1 MRTIGVILL
10 FVVSVATA
18 QAPSFQPVG
27 SISQLM
33 ISVFYPTS
41 DALFYIERT
50 PPKTDVEWN
59 AIRNQALTLAEA
71 GNLLMM
77 PNRVREG
84 DWNKD
89 AKMIVDVGT
98 KAFKAAMA
106 KDMDGIVALNQELN
120 DACVVCHVQ
129 YRPGYGKR
137 RSAQ

>member
-1 MRTIGVILL
+1 MRAIGLL
-10 FVVSVATA
+10 LIFLAIAATA

-27 SISQLM
+27 SMSQLM
-33 ISVFYPTS
+33 IYVLYPTS
-41 DALFYIERT
+41 DALFYIEPT

-59 AIRNQALTLAEA
+59 AVRTQALTLAEA
-71 GNLLMM
+71 GNLMMM
-77 PNRVREG
+77 PSRQREG

-89 AKMIVDVGT
+89 AKMLVDVGT

-106 KDMDGIVALNQELN
+106 KDMDGITALNQELN

-137 RSAQ
+137 RAAQ

>member
-10 FVVSVATA
+10 FVASVATA

-33 ISVFYPTS
+33 IYVFYPTS
-41 DALFYIERT
+41 DALFYIERN

-59 AIRNQALTLAEA
+59 AIRTQALTLAEA

>member
-1 MRTIGVILL
+1 MRALGL
-10 FVVSVATA
+10 FLVFFAVAATA

-27 SISQLM
+27 SMSQLM
-33 ISVFYPTS
+33 IYVLYPTS
-41 DALFYIERT
+41 DALFYIERN

-59 AIRNQALTLAEA
+59 AIRTQALTLAEA
-71 GNLLMM
+71 GNLMMM
-77 PNRVREG
+77 PNRVRDG

-89 AKMIVDVGT
+89 AKMLVDVGT

>member
-1 MRTIGVILL
+1 MRAVGLL
-10 FVVSVATA
+10 LVFLAIAATA

-27 SISQLM
+27 SMSQLM
-33 ISVFYPTS
+33 IYVLYPTS

-59 AIRNQALTLAEA
+59 AVRTQALTLAEA
-71 GNLLMM
+71 GNLMMM
-77 PNRVREG
+77 PSRQREG

-89 AKMIVDVGT
+89 AKMLVDVGT

-106 KDMDGIVALNQELN
+106 KDMDGITALNQELN

-137 RSAQ
+137 RAAQ

>member
-1 MRTIGVILL
+1 MRAVGLL
-10 FVVSVATA
+10 LVLLAIAATA

-27 SISQLM
+27 SMSQLM
-33 ISVFYPTS
+33 IYVLYPTS
-41 DALFYIERT
+41 DALFYIERN

-59 AIRNQALTLAEA
+59 AVRNQALTLAEA

-77 PNRVREG
+77 PSRVREG
-84 DWNKD
+84 EWNKD
-89 AKMIVDVGT
+89 AKMLVDVST
-98 KAFKAAMA
+98 KAFKAALA
-106 KDMDGIVALNQELN
+106 KDMEGIVALNQELN

>member
-1 MRTIGVILL
+1 MRTIGVMLL
-10 FVVSVATA
+10 FLVSVATA

-33 ISVFYPTS
+33 IYVFYPDS
-41 DALFYIERT
+41 DALFYIERN

-84 DWNKD
+84 EWNKD

-106 KDMDGIVALNQELN
+106 KDVAGIVALNQELN

-137 RSAQ
+137 RAAQ

>member
-1 MRTIGVILL
+1 MRTIAVILFL
-10 FVVSVATA
+10 ALAATA

-33 ISVFYPTS
+33 IYVFYPDS
-41 DALFYIERT
+41 DALFYIERN

-59 AIRNQALTLAEA
+59 AVRNQALTLAEA
-71 GNLLMM
+71 GNLLMV

-106 KDMDGIVALNQELN
+106 KDVAGIVALNQELN

-137 RSAQ
+137 RAAQ

>member
-1 MRTIGVILL
+1 MRALGLL
-10 FVVSVATA
+10 LVFLAIAATA

-27 SISQLM
+27 SMSQLM
-33 ISVFYPTS
+33 IYILYPAS

-59 AIRNQALTLAEA
+59 AVRTQALTLAEA

-77 PNRVREG
+77 PSRVREG
-84 DWNKD
+84 EWNKD
-89 AKMIVDVGT
+89 AKMLVDVST
-98 KAFKAAMA
+98 KAFKAALA
-106 KDMDGIVALNQELN
+106 KDMDGITALNQELN

>member
-1 MRTIGVILL
+1 MRSIGFILL
-10 FVVSVATA
+10 LVAVAATA

-33 ISVFYPTS
+33 IYVLYPTS
-41 DALFYIERT
+41 DALFYIERN

-59 AIRNQALTLAEA
+59 AVRNQALTLAEA

-77 PNRVREG
+77 PSRQREG

-89 AKMIVDVGT
+89 AKLLVDVGT

-137 RSAQ
+137 RAAQ

>member
-1 MRTIGVILL
+1 MRALGFVFLL
-10 FVVSVATA
+10 IVGAATA

-27 SISQLM
+27 TMSQLM
-33 ISVFYPTS
+33 IYVLYPAS
-41 DALFYIERT
+41 DALFYIERN

-71 GNLLMM
+71 GNLLML

-89 AKMIVDVGT
+89 AKMLVDVGT
-98 KAFKAAMA
+98 TAFKAAMA
-106 KDMDGIVALNQELN
+106 KDMAGIVALNDQLN

>member
-1 MRTIGVILL
+1 MRALGL
-10 FVVSVATA
+10 FLVFLAVAATA

-27 SISQLM
+27 SMSQLM
-33 ISVFYPTS
+33 IYVLYPTS
-41 DALFYIERT
+41 DALFYIERN
-50 PPKTDVEWN
+50 PPKSDVEWN
-59 AIRNQALTLAEA
+59 AIRTQALTLAEA
-71 GNLLMM
+71 GNLMMM
-77 PNRVREG
+77 PNRVRDG

-89 AKMIVDVGT
+89 AKMLVDVGT

-106 KDMDGIVALNQELN
+106 KDMAGIVALNQELN

>member
-1 MRTIGVILL
+1 MRAVGLL
-10 FVVSVATA
+10 LVFLAIAATA

-27 SISQLM
+27 SMSQLM
-33 ISVFYPTS
+33 IYVLYPTS
-41 DALFYIERT
+41 DALFYIERN

-59 AIRNQALTLAEA
+59 AVRNQALTLAEA
-71 GNLLMM
+71 GNLMMM
-77 PNRVREG
+77 PSRVREG

-89 AKMIVDVGT
+89 AKMLVDVGT

-106 KDMDGIVALNQELN
+106 KDMEGIVALNQELN

-137 RSAQ
+137 RAAQ

>member
-1 MRTIGVILL
+1 MRAVGLL
-10 FVVSVATA
+10 LVFLAIAATA

-27 SISQLM
+27 SMSQLM
-33 ISVFYPTS
+33 IYVLYPTS

-59 AIRNQALTLAEA
+59 AVRTQALTLAEA
-71 GNLLMM
+71 GNLMMM
-77 PNRVREG
+77 PSRQREG

-89 AKMIVDVGT
+89 AKMLVDVGT

-137 RSAQ
+137 RAAQ

>member
-1 MRTIGVILL
+1 MLL
-10 FVVSVATA
+10 VAGAATA

-27 SISQLM
+27 TMSQLM
-33 ISVFYPTS
+33 IYVLYPTS
-41 DALFYIERT
+41 DALFYIERN

-89 AKMIVDVGT
+89 AKMLVDVGT
-98 KAFKAAMA
+98 AAFKAAMA
-106 KDMDGIVALNQELN
+106 KDMAGITALNDQLN
-120 DACVVCHVQ
+120 EACVVCHVQ

>member
-1 MRTIGVILL
+1 MRALGLL
-10 FVVSVATA
+10 LVFLAIAATA

-27 SISQLM
+27 NMSQLM
-33 ISVFYPTS
+33 IYILYPAS

-59 AIRNQALTLAEA
+59 AVRNQALTLAEA

-77 PNRVREG
+77 PSRQREG

-89 AKMIVDVGT
+89 AKMLVDVST

-106 KDMDGIVALNQELN
+106 KDMDGITALNQELN

-137 RSAQ
+137 RAAQ

>member
-1 MRTIGVILL
+1 MRAVGLL
-10 FVVSVATA
+10 LVFLAIAATA

-27 SISQLM
+27 SMSQLM
-33 ISVFYPTS
+33 IYVLYPTS

-59 AIRNQALTLAEA
+59 AVRTQALTLAEA
-71 GNLLMM
+71 GNLMMM
-77 PNRVREG
+77 PSRQREG

-89 AKMIVDVGT
+89 AKMLVDVGT

-106 KDMDGIVALNQELN
+106 KDMEGIVALNQELN

-137 RSAQ
+137 RAAQ

>member
-1 MRTIGVILL
+1 MRTIGVMLL
-10 FVVSVATA
+10 FLVSVATA

-33 ISVFYPTS
+33 IYVFYPDS
-41 DALFYIERT
+41 DALFYIERN

-59 AIRNQALTLAEA
+59 AVRNQALTLAEA
-71 GNLLMM
+71 GNLLMV

-106 KDMDGIVALNQELN
+106 KDVAGIVALNQELN

-137 RSAQ
+137 RAAQ

>member
-1 MRTIGVILL
+1 MRAVGLL
-10 FVVSVATA
+10 LVFLAIAATA

-27 SISQLM
+27 SMSQLM
-33 ISVFYPTS
+33 IYVLYPTS
-41 DALFYIERT
+41 DALFYIERN

-59 AIRNQALTLAEA
+59 AVRNQALTLAEA

-77 PNRVREG
+77 PSRVREG
-84 DWNKD
+84 EWNKD
-89 AKMIVDVGT
+89 AKMLVDVST
-98 KAFKAAMA
+98 KAFKAALA
-106 KDMDGIVALNQELN
+106 KDMEGIVALNQELN

>member
-1 MRTIGVILL
+1 MRALGLL
-10 FVVSVATA
+10 LVFLAIAATA

-27 SISQLM
+27 NMSQLM
-33 ISVFYPTS
+33 IYILYPAS

-59 AIRNQALTLAEA
+59 AVRNQALTLAEA

-77 PNRVREG
+77 PSRQREG

-89 AKMIVDVGT
+89 AKLLVDVGT

-137 RSAQ
+137 RAAQ

>member
-1 MRTIGVILL
+1 MRVVGLL
-10 FVVSVATA
+10 LVFLAIAATA

-27 SISQLM
+27 SMSQLM
-33 ISVFYPTS
+33 IYVLYPTS

-59 AIRNQALTLAEA
+59 AVRTQALTLAEA
-71 GNLLMM
+71 GNLMMM
-77 PNRVREG
+77 PSRQREG

-89 AKMIVDVGT
+89 AKMLVDVGT

-106 KDMDGIVALNQELN
+106 KDMDGITALNQELN

-137 RSAQ
+137 RAAQ

>member
-1 MRTIGVILL
+1 MRSIGYILL
-10 FVVSVATA
+10 FLAVAATA

-27 SISQLM
+27 SMSQLM
-33 ISVFYPTS
+33 IYVLYPTS
-41 DALFYIERT
+41 DALFYIERN
-50 PPKTDVEWN
+50 PPKTDAEWN
-59 AIRNQALTLAEA
+59 AVRNQALTLAEA

-77 PNRVREG
+77 PSRVREG

-89 AKMIVDVGT
+89 AKMLVDVST

>member
-1 MRTIGVILL
+1 MRYIGFILL
-10 FVVSVATA
+10 FLAGVATA

-27 SISQLM
+27 SMSQLM
-33 ISVFYPTS
+33 IYIFYPAS

-59 AIRNQALTLAEA
+59 AVRNQALTLAEA
-71 GNLLMM
+71 GNLLML

-89 AKMIVDVGT
+89 ARMLVDVGT

-106 KDMDGIVALNQELN
+106 KDIPGIVALNQELN

>member
-33 ISVFYPTS
+33 IYVFYPTS
-41 DALFYIERT
+41 DALFYIERN

-59 AIRNQALTLAEA
+59 AIRTQALTLAEA

>member
-1 MRTIGVILL
+1 MRYIGVILL

-27 SISQLM
+27 SVSQLM
-33 ISVFYPTS
+33 IYVFYPAS
-41 DALFYIERT
+41 DALFYIERN

-77 PNRVREG
+77 PNRVRDG

-106 KDMDGIVALNQELN
+106 KDMAGIVALNQELN

>member
-1 MRTIGVILL
+1 MRSIGFILL
-10 FVVSVATA
+10 LLAGAATA

-27 SISQLM
+27 SMSQLM
-33 ISVFYPTS
+33 IYILYPAS
-41 DALFYIERT
+41 DALFYIERN

-59 AIRNQALTLAEA
+59 AVRNQALTLGEA
-71 GNLLMM
+71 GNLLML

-84 DWNKD
+84 EWNKD
-89 AKMIVDVGT
+89 AKMLVDVGT

>member
-1 MRTIGVILL
+1 MRAVGLL
-10 FVVSVATA
+10 LVFLAIVATA

-27 SISQLM
+27 SMSQLM
-33 ISVFYPTS
+33 IYVLYPTS

-59 AIRNQALTLAEA
+59 AVRTQALTLAEA
-71 GNLLMM
+71 GNLMMM
-77 PNRVREG
+77 PSRQREG

-89 AKMIVDVGT
+89 AKMLVDVGT

-137 RSAQ
+137 RAAQ

>member
-33 ISVFYPTS
+33 IYVFYPAS

>member
-1 MRTIGVILL
+1 MRTIGVMLL

-33 ISVFYPTS
+33 IYVFYPDS
-41 DALFYIERT
+41 DALFYIERN
-50 PPKTDVEWN
+50 PPKTDAEWN
-59 AIRNQALTLAEA
+59 AVRNQALTLAEA

-77 PNRVREG
+77 PNRVRDG

-98 KAFKAAMA
+98 KAFKAAVA
-106 KDMDGIVALNQELN
+106 KDMAGIVALNQELN

-137 RSAQ
+137 RAAQ

>member
-1 MRTIGVILL
+1 MRAVGLL
-10 FVVSVATA
+10 LVFLAIAATA

-27 SISQLM
+27 SMSQLM
-33 ISVFYPTS
+33 IYVLYPTS
-41 DALFYIERT
+41 DALFYIERN

-59 AIRNQALTLAEA
+59 AVRNQALTLAEA

-77 PNRVREG
+77 PSRVREG
-84 DWNKD
+84 EWNKD
-89 AKMIVDVGT
+89 AKMLVDVST
-98 KAFKAAMA
+98 KAFKAALA

>member
-1 MRTIGVILL
+1 MRYIGFILL
-10 FVVSVATA
+10 FLAGVATA

-27 SISQLM
+27 SMSQLM
-33 ISVFYPTS
+33 IYIFYPAS

-59 AIRNQALTLAEA
+59 AVRNQALTLAEA

-89 AKMIVDVGT
+89 AKMLVDVGS
-98 KAFKAAMA
+98 AWI
-106 KDMDGIVALNQELN
+106 IV
-120 DACVVCHVQ
+120 
-129 YRPGYGKR
+129 
-137 RSAQ
+137 S

>member
-1 MRTIGVILL
+1 MRAVGLL
-10 FVVSVATA
+10 LVFLAIAATA

-27 SISQLM
+27 SMSQLM
-33 ISVFYPTS
+33 IYVLYPTS
-41 DALFYIERT
+41 DALFYIERN

-89 AKMIVDVGT
+89 AKMLVDVGT
-98 KAFKAAMA
+98 TAFKAAMA
-106 KDMDGIVALNQELN
+106 KDMAGIVALNDQLN
-120 DACVVCHVQ
+120 DACVVCPVE
-129 YRPGYGKR
+129 YPPGDGKR

>member
-1 MRTIGVILL
+1 MRSISAILVL
-10 FVVSVATA
+10 AAAAATA

-27 SISQLM
+27 SVSQLM
-33 ISVFYPTS
+33 IYVFYPAS
-41 DALFYIERT
+41 DALFYIERN
-50 PPKTDVEWN
+50 PPKNDVEWN
-59 AIRNQALTLAEA
+59 AIRNQALSLAEA

-89 AKMIVDVGT
+89 AKMIVDVGA

-106 KDMDGIVALNQELN
+106 KDIPGIVALNQELN

-137 RSAQ
+137 RAAQ

>member
-1 MRTIGVILL
+1 MRAVGLL
-10 FVVSVATA
+10 LVFLAIAATA

-27 SISQLM
+27 SMSQLM
-33 ISVFYPTS
+33 IYVLYPTS

-59 AIRNQALTLAEA
+59 AVRNQALTLAET

-77 PNRVREG
+77 PSRVRDG

-89 AKMIVDVGT
+89 AKMLVDVGT

-137 RSAQ
+137 RAAQ

>member
-1 MRTIGVILL
+1 MRSIGFILL
-10 FVVSVATA
+10 LLAGAATA

-27 SISQLM
+27 SMSQLM
-33 ISVFYPTS
+33 IYIFYPAS
-41 DALFYIERT
+41 DALFYIERN

-59 AIRNQALTLAEA
+59 AVRNQALTLAEA

-89 AKMIVDVGT
+89 AKMLIDVGT

-106 KDMDGIVALNQELN
+106 KDIPGIVALNQELN

>member
-1 MRTIGVILL
+1 MRALGFILVFL
-10 FVVSVATA
+10 AVAATA

-27 SISQLM
+27 SMSQLM
-33 ISVFYPTS
+33 IYVLYPTS
-41 DALFYIERT
+41 DALFYIERN

-59 AIRNQALTLAEA
+59 AIRSQALTLAEA

-84 DWNKD
+84 EWNKD
-89 AKMIVDVGT
+89 AKMLLDVGT

>member
-1 MRTIGVILL
+1 MRAFGFILL
-10 FVVSVATA
+10 FVVGAATA

-27 SISQLM
+27 SMSQLM
-33 ISVFYPTS
+33 IYVLYPTS
-41 DALFYIERT
+41 DALFYIERN

-59 AIRNQALTLAEA
+59 AVRTQALTLGEA

-89 AKMIVDVGT
+89 AKMLVDVST

-106 KDMDGIVALNQELN
+106 KDMAGIVALNQELN

>member
-1 MRTIGVILL
+1 MRVVGLL
-10 FVVSVATA
+10 LVFLAIAATA

-27 SISQLM
+27 SMSQLM
-33 ISVFYPTS
+33 IYVLYPTS

-59 AIRNQALTLAEA
+59 AVRTQALTLAEA
-71 GNLLMM
+71 GNLMMM
-77 PNRVREG
+77 PSRQREG

-89 AKMIVDVGT
+89 AKMLVDVGT

-106 KDMDGIVALNQELN
+106 KDMEGITALNQELN

-137 RSAQ
+137 RAAQ